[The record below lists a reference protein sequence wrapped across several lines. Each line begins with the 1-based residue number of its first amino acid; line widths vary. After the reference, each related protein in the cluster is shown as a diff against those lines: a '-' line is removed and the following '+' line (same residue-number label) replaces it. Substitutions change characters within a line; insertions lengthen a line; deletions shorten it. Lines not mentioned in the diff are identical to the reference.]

1 MTLHKW
7 GRYTKDVRTDYSE
20 QLVDSFTFYISK
32 EDFITGDSTQI
43 LWTKVENGKYVSYFL
58 PSTHVNGKWIR
69 DSYYLDDSNIFYD
82 EYKHFEGG
90 KGYVNEFATNDYS
103 SLANAYKVDGQL
115 PVYGKVYRFTGALS
129 GKYKVA
135 LGLSER
141 HGNYS
146 RDDYFTTKASVY
158 ELVKN
163 TNYSKGSKI
172 DTVTSTNRRAYPD
185 NDYSGSYWY
194 VYEGIANQEP
204 TISGQDE
211 DWGGYKQAFKRYYSV
226 DDGDSGQQLNVV
238 VTLNGVTISTVNN
251 ATRKSD
257 YPIDIDDSKFNAL
270 TLNEQNT
277 IEITVTD
284 SSGATAVRRYT
295 FKRIN
300 TAPVV
305 TMTNA
310 HYGEQ
315 NKPFTINFEA
325 ADPDGDEITAKL
337 FIDDVQIKDFGTIK
351 GKQSVTIPKIDFA
364 KIPNGEHKIRV
375 EAKDSYNAVGAGYA
389 DFSKNLT
396 YAWYRLKKELS
407 EQPSAVI
414 VNPLSEVAPG
424 AKMTI
429 KVCSNVMDAQPTWET
444 VPEELYGQKYNFRN
458 TSKTSAKWGV
468 GVEIRIDKEK
478 ATEESYLYGFVGAYM

>member
-1 MTLHKW
+1 MTTYKW
-7 GRYTKDVRTDYSE
+7 GKYWVREHINKKYETSKYLAVNVKENPTVGDEGYYKIVGKMDERDIIKSSTSSDYDYYLKISEVSNYLRDKYGNPTKLDIYY
-20 QLVDSFTFYISK
+20 DSYKT
-32 EDFITGDSTQI
+32 ITGEIYS
-43 LWTKVENGKYVSYFL
+43 LTKS
-58 PSTHVNGKWIR
+58 
-69 DSYYLDDSNIFYD
+69 
-82 EYKHFEGG
+82 
-90 KGYVNEFATNDYS
+90 
-103 SLANAYKVDGQL
+103 
-115 PVYGKVYRFTGALS
+115 
-129 GKYKVA
+129 
-135 LGLSER
+135 
-141 HGNYS
+141 
-146 RDDYFTTKASVY
+146 
-158 ELVKN
+158 
-163 TNYSKGSKI
+163 YSKGSKI
-172 DTVTSTNRRAYPD
+172 GTVTSTYRRSYPD
-185 NDYSGSYWY
+185 NGKSGYYWY
-194 VYEGIANQEP
+194 VYEGIANQTP

-238 VTLNGVTISTVNN
+238 VTLNGVTIATVNN
-251 ATRKSD
+251 ATRKTD
-257 YPIDIDDSKFNAL
+257 YPIDIGDSKFNAL

-284 SSGATAVRRYT
+284 SSGATSVRRYT

-337 FIDDVQIKDFGTIK
+337 FIDDVQIKDLGIIK
-351 GKQSVTIPKIDFA
+351 DKQSVTIPKIDFA

-458 TSKTSAKWGV
+458 TTKTAPKWGV

>member
-1 MTLHKW
+1 MTLYKW
-7 GRYTKDVRTDYSE
+7 GK
-20 QLVDSFTFYISK
+20 
-32 EDFITGDSTQI
+32 
-43 LWTKVENGKYVSYFL
+43 
-58 PSTHVNGKWIR
+58 
-69 DSYYLDDSNIFYD
+69 
-82 EYKHFEGG
+82 FERKTNTVI
-90 KGYVNEFATNDYS
+90 KGYRENLAETMDGGREYMGGGSEGLTARLKNDAFYT
-103 SLANAYKVDGQL
+103 DD
-115 PVYGKVYRFTGALS
+115 FTGGTNINRRIGLEQFYKEGS
-129 GKYKVA
+129 FSTDFLLDSWDLRYYEREGKNKSVGIKSPGKYKYVIHIDF
-135 LGLSER
+135 G
-141 HGNYS
+141 
-146 RDDYFTTKASVY
+146 Y
-158 ELVKN
+158 ETSSSSNITSKIDRYEVEEIRGVEIV
-163 TNYSKGSKI
+163 KGSRL
-172 DTVTSTNRRAYPD
+172 DTVTSTNRRAYP
-185 NDYSGSYWY
+185 NDGESGSYWY

-226 DDGDSGQQLNVV
+226 DDGDSDQQLNVV
-238 VTLNGVTISTVNN
+238 VTLNGVTIATVNN
-251 ATRKSD
+251 ATRKTD

-270 TLNEQNT
+270 ALNEQNT

-337 FIDDVQIKDFGTIK
+337 FIDDVQIKDLGTIK
-351 GKQSVTIPKIDFA
+351 SKQSVTIPKIDFA

-458 TSKTSAKWGV
+458 TTKTSAKWGV

>member
-1 MTLHKW
+1 MTAYKW
-7 GRYTKDVRTDYSE
+7 GRFEKNPNYVKKLVEEQIGSFKIGERDITDMSNV
-20 QLVDSFTFYISK
+20 LRAVIA
-32 EDFITGDSTQI
+32 
-43 LWTKVENGKYVSYFL
+43 NGKYYTADADIDSQNPSIMNESTINWLRSQGVVINYFCDGY
-58 PSTHVNGKWIR
+58 SFA
-69 DSYYLDDSNIFYD
+69 SDDLVDFKRYGTLTVSNISQMWKNKGLTYPGR
-82 EYKHFEGG
+82 YKYE
-90 KGYVNEFATNDYS
+90 
-103 SLANAYKVDGQL
+103 
-115 PVYGKVYRFTGALS
+115 
-129 GKYKVA
+129 
-135 LGLSER
+135 
-141 HGNYS
+141 
-146 RDDYFTTKASVY
+146 TKNNVCRIY
-158 ELVKN
+158 ELRNKDVI
-163 TNYSKGSKI
+163 TGYSKGIKLE
-172 DTVTSTNRRAYPD
+172 TVTSTNRRAYPD
-185 NDYSGSYWY
+185 NGESGSYWY

-238 VTLNGVTISTVNN
+238 VTLNGVTIATVNN
-251 ATRKSD
+251 ATRKTD

-315 NKPFTINFEA
+315 NKPFTINFVA

-337 FIDDVQIKDFGTIK
+337 FIDDVQIKDLGTIK

-364 KIPNGEHKIRV
+364 KISNGEHKIRV

-414 VNPLSEVAPG
+414 VNPLSELAPG

-458 TSKTSAKWGV
+458 TTKTGDKWGV

>member
-1 MTLHKW
+1 MTVYKW
-7 GRYTKDVRTDYSE
+7 GKYEKKANYKNVFDKKLKQANYVPQYQAWPDHYERSKTVGSPYYMR
-20 QLVDSFTFYISK
+20 SK
-32 EDFITGDSTQI
+32 ELPMGEFEEWKKENPQYENVRLISGWFDSSD
-43 LWTKVENGKYVSYFL
+43 KKYV
-58 PSTHVNGKWIR
+58 
-69 DSYYLDDSNIFYD
+69 IFYD
-82 EYKHFEGG
+82 EYE
-90 KGYVNEFATNDYS
+90 YVKRTVFS
-103 SLANAYKVDGQL
+103 
-115 PVYGKVYRFTGALS
+115 
-129 GKYKVA
+129 
-135 LGLSER
+135 
-141 HGNYS
+141 H
-146 RDDYFTTKASVY
+146 
-158 ELVKN
+158 
-163 TNYSKGSKI
+163 YSKGSKL
-172 DTVTSTNRRAYPD
+172 DTLTSENRNAYP
-185 NDYSGSYWY
+185 NDGESGSYWY
-194 VYEGIANQEP
+194 VYEGIANQTP
-204 TISGQDE
+204 TISGKDE

-238 VTLNGVTISTVNN
+238 VTLNGVTIATVNN
-251 ATRKSD
+251 ATRKTD

-284 SSGATAVRRYT
+284 SNGATAVRRYT

-337 FIDDVQIKDFGTIK
+337 FIDDVQIKDLGTIK
-351 GKQSVTIPKIDFA
+351 GKQTVTIPKIDFA

-375 EAKDSYNAVGAGYA
+375 EAKDSYNAVGVGYA

-414 VNPLSEVAPG
+414 VNPLSEVASG

-458 TSKTSAKWGV
+458 KTKTGDKWGV

>member
-1 MTLHKW
+1 MITYKW
-7 GRYTKDVRTDYSE
+7 GKFERIDKYEEYWDSQIIDHASSSSVPTGSKEEGTVRTPN
-20 QLVDSFTFYISK
+20 LIN
-32 EDFITGDSTQI
+32 
-43 LWTKVENGKYVSYFL
+43 KV
-58 PSTHVNGKWIR
+58 
-69 DSYYLDDSNIFYD
+69 YYLNEESKKRFSNGERIYFRD
-82 EYKHFEGG
+82 YKFFDGMEG
-90 KGYVNEFATNDYS
+90 T
-103 SLANAYKVDGQL
+103 
-115 PVYGKVYRFTGALS
+115 
-129 GKYKVA
+129 
-135 LGLSER
+135 GLSFDFPSNEKTSCDEILKR
-141 HGNYS
+141 GYIDVEYS
-146 RDDYFTTKASVY
+146 GRYYLTCSGYKAGSSPRFQVLKWAPVLKHRKSGY
-158 ELVKN
+158 
-163 TNYSKGSKI
+163 TKGSKI
-172 DTVTSTNRRAYPD
+172 DTVTSSNRRAYPD
-185 NDYSGSYWY
+185 NGESGSYWY

-204 TISGQDE
+204 TISGQDA

-238 VTLNGVTISTVNN
+238 VTLNGVTIATVNN
-251 ATRKSD
+251 ATRKTD

-337 FIDDVQIKDFGTIK
+337 FIDDVQIKDLGTIK
-351 GKQSVTIPKIDFA
+351 GKQSITIPKIDFA

-375 EAKDSYNAVGAGYA
+375 EVKDSYNAVGAGYA
-389 DFSKNLT
+389 DFSKNLN

-458 TSKTSAKWGV
+458 TSKTATNWGV

>member
-1 MTLHKW
+1 MTLYKW
-7 GRYTKDVRTDYSE
+7 GKYTIGERQETSYKDIGPYEKNFV
-20 QLVDSFTFYISK
+20 L
-32 EDFITGDSTQI
+32 
-43 LWTKVENGKYVSYFL
+43 
-58 PSTHVNGKWIR
+58 
-69 DSYYLDDSNIFYD
+69 
-82 EYKHFEGG
+82 
-90 KGYVNEFATNDYS
+90 
-103 SLANAYKVDGQL
+103 
-115 PVYGKVYRFTGALS
+115 VYGKLGQEIDYYETYKCTQYSDNDAYHVDDDGNYTVTILNIYKEESAGYRCKVRVVERVKSVKTV
-129 GKYKVA
+129 KYKKQ
-135 LGLSER
+135 R
-141 HGNYS
+141 I
-146 RDDYFTTKASVY
+146 
-158 ELVKN
+158 N
-163 TNYSKGSKI
+163 TI
-172 DTVTSTNRRAYPD
+172 TSTNRGAYPD
-185 NDYSGSYWY
+185 NGESGTYWGSYWY

-204 TISGQDE
+204 TISGKDE

-238 VTLNGVTISTVNN
+238 VTLNGVTIATVNN
-251 ATRKSD
+251 ATRKTD
-257 YPIDIDDSKFNAL
+257 YQIDIDDSKFNAL

-277 IEITVTD
+277 VEITVTD

-337 FIDDVQIKDFGTIK
+337 FIDDVQIKDLGTIK

-414 VNPLSEVAPG
+414 VNPLAELAPG

-458 TSKTSAKWGV
+458 TSKTGDKWGV

>member
-1 MTLHKW
+1 MTLYKW
-7 GRYTKDVRTDYSE
+7 GRFERKENYKEYYEEYLVESRPAPYDNNPNAYDSWAYYKLQDKETRDKYTPKAYYKRY
-20 QLVDSFTFYISK
+20 YI
-32 EDFITGDSTQI
+32 
-43 LWTKVENGKYVSYFL
+43 ENGKFVGYGEAYPKDGGQYVITDKSGIPESGNSGYGL
-58 PSTHVNGKWIR
+58 MKNYETKRGWDAVS
-69 DSYYLDDSNIFYD
+69 
-82 EYKHFEGG
+82 EYVFGDLYNLRTK
-90 KGYVNEFATNDYS
+90 
-103 SLANAYKVDGQL
+103 KV
-115 PVYGKVYRFTGALS
+115 LS
-129 GKYKVA
+129 GYK
-135 LGLSER
+135 
-141 HGNYS
+141 
-146 RDDYFTTKASVY
+146 
-158 ELVKN
+158 
-163 TNYSKGSKI
+163 KGSRL
-172 DTVTSTNRRAYPD
+172 DTVTSTNRNAYP
-185 NDYSGSYWY
+185 NDGESGSYWY
-194 VYEGIANQEP
+194 VYEGVANQEP
-204 TISGQDE
+204 TISGKDE

-226 DDGDSGQQLNVV
+226 DDGDSDQQLNVV
-238 VTLNGVTISTVNN
+238 VTLNGVTIATVNN
-251 ATRKSD
+251 ATRKTD

-337 FIDDVQIKDFGTIK
+337 FIDDVQIKDLGTIK
-351 GKQSVTIPKIDFA
+351 GKQTVTIPKIDFA

-375 EAKDSYNAVGAGYA
+375 EAKDSYNAVGVGYA

-429 KVCSNVMDAQPTWET
+429 KVCSNGMDAQPTWET

>member
-1 MTLHKW
+1 MATYKW
-7 GRYTKDVRTDYSE
+7 GKYWCNESKGPGDYITSLLITKVKSENAKPYKVFVRRDYRGVEIYDIYHPIRFVYRRDAEAYLASTYDPKNVRPKPE
-20 QLVDSFTFYISK
+20 VIMDANNPDGYIK
-32 EDFITGDSTQI
+32 EDGF
-43 LWTKVENGKYVSYFL
+43 
-58 PSTHVNGKWIR
+58 
-69 DSYYLDDSNIFYD
+69 SNNLYRI
-82 EYKHFEGG
+82 K
-90 KGYVNEFATNDYS
+90 
-103 SLANAYKVDGQL
+103 SLYA
-115 PVYGKVYRFTGALS
+115 
-129 GKYKVA
+129 
-135 LGLSER
+135 
-141 HGNYS
+141 
-146 RDDYFTTKASVY
+146 
-158 ELVKN
+158 
-163 TNYSKGSKI
+163 KGSRL
-172 DTVTSTNRRAYPD
+172 DTVTSTYRRAYPD
-185 NDYSGSYWY
+185 SGKSGSYWY
-194 VYEGIANQEP
+194 VYEGIANQTP

-226 DDGDSGQQLNVV
+226 DDGDSGQQLNVI
-238 VTLNGVTISTVNN
+238 VTLNGVTVASVNN
-251 ATRKSD
+251 ATRKTD

-305 TMTNA
+305 TLTNA

-337 FIDDVQIKDFGTIK
+337 FIDDVQIKDLGTIK
-351 GKQSVTIPKIDFA
+351 SKQSVTIPKIDFA

-414 VNPLSEVAPG
+414 VNPLAELAPG

-429 KVCSNVMDAQPTWET
+429 KVCSNVMDSQPTWET

-458 TSKTSAKWGV
+458 TTKTGDKWGV

-478 ATEESYLYGFVGAYM
+478 ATEGSYLYGFVGAYM

>member
-1 MTLHKW
+1 MTTYKWGKFEKKPARKYRLVREKTLHVDTRFIQ
-7 GRYTKDVRTDYSE
+7 GGYESYTFNENTGE
-20 QLVDSFTFYISK
+20 I
-32 EDFITGDSTQI
+32 DFI
-43 LWTKVENGKYVSYFL
+43 GKYALHRHFYFRPYEEYHKIQGFVL
-58 PSTHVNGKWIR
+58 MEFDLRHGKDAVI
-69 DSYYLDDSNIFYD
+69 DFSNID
-82 EYKHFEGG
+82 
-90 KGYVNEFATNDYS
+90 KGYCYGYKIETYYVNVKDI
-103 SLANAYKVDGQL
+103 KVD
-115 PVYGKVYRFTGALS
+115 T
-129 GKYKVA
+129 
-135 LGLSER
+135 
-141 HGNYS
+141 
-146 RDDYFTTKASVY
+146 
-158 ELVKN
+158 VK
-163 TNYSKGSKI
+163 
-172 DTVTSTNRRAYPD
+172 STNRRAYPD
-185 NDYSGSYWY
+185 NGESGNYWY

-204 TISGQDE
+204 TISGKDE

-226 DDGDSGQQLNVV
+226 DDGDSGQQLNVT
-238 VTLNGVTISTVNN
+238 VTLNGVTIATVNN
-251 ATRKSD
+251 ATRKTD

-337 FIDDVQIKDFGTIK
+337 FIDDVQIKDLGTIK

-407 EQPSAVI
+407 EKPSAVI
-414 VNPLSEVAPG
+414 VNPLSELAPG

>member
-1 MTLHKW
+1 MTTYKW
-7 GRYTKDVRTDYSE
+7 GKYNKSQRSHSTTRKGPEQSRIVRTTHKKPSIDVNWPFKDESRYE
-20 QLVDSFTFYISK
+20 IISIN
-32 EDFITGDSTQI
+32 FIKTG
-43 LWTKVENGKYVSYFL
+43 
-58 PSTHVNGKWIR
+58 STHG
-69 DSYYLDDSNIFYD
+69 DYYYENEVIYREIYTDT
-82 EYKHFEGG
+82 EYY
-90 KGYVNEFATNDYS
+90 YV
-103 SLANAYKVDGQL
+103 
-115 PVYGKVYRFTGALS
+115 
-129 GKYKVA
+129 
-135 LGLSER
+135 
-141 HGNYS
+141 
-146 RDDYFTTKASVY
+146 
-158 ELVKN
+158 
-163 TNYSKGSKI
+163 KGSRI
-172 DTVTSTNRRAYPD
+172 GTVTSTNRNAYP
-185 NDYSGSYWY
+185 NDGESGSYWY

-238 VTLNGVTISTVNN
+238 VTLNGVTIATVNN

-337 FIDDVQIKDFGTIK
+337 FIDDVQIKDLGTIK
-351 GKQSVTIPKIDFA
+351 GKQSVIIPKIDFA

-414 VNPLSEVAPG
+414 VNPLAELTPG

-458 TSKTSAKWGV
+458 TSKTAAKWGV

>member
-1 MTLHKW
+1 MTNYGW
-7 GRYTKDVRTDYSE
+7 GRYKLDTDVSHKYSAGEPFIPLSVRHYVGTDYEIKIPEVYSRYKISNGQIVLTGNKLYPGYFEEKDNVQESE
-20 QLVDSFTFYISK
+20 DSIVSRARTEFSK
-32 EDFITGDSTQI
+32 FAEASKWGYFFDPYQI
-43 LWTKVENGKYVSYFL
+43 GKKKTYVL
-58 PSTHVNGKWIR
+58 Q
-69 DSYYLDDSNIFYD
+69 D
-82 EYKHFEGG
+82 
-90 KGYVNEFATNDYS
+90 
-103 SLANAYKVDGQL
+103 
-115 PVYGKVYRFTGALS
+115 
-129 GKYKVA
+129 
-135 LGLSER
+135 
-141 HGNYS
+141 S
-146 RDDYFTTKASVY
+146 RDDFFLYGTPSDSNNYMSHAATKISIT
-158 ELVKN
+158 VK
-163 TNYSKGSKI
+163 KGARL
-172 DTVTSTNRRAYPD
+172 DTVTSSNRNTYPD
-185 NDYSGSYWY
+185 NGVKDNYWY

-238 VTLNGVTISTVNN
+238 VTLNGVTIATVNN

-337 FIDDVQIKDFGTIK
+337 YIDDVQIKDLGTIK
-351 GKQSVTIPKIDFA
+351 GKQSVIIPKIDFA

-414 VNPLSEVAPG
+414 VNPLSELASG

-458 TSKTSAKWGV
+458 TTKTGDKWGV

>member
-7 GRYTKDVRTDYSE
+7 GKFSSIAKNNYEEREVFSGELFDM
-20 QLVDSFTFYISK
+20 
-32 EDFITGDSTQI
+32 TGI
-43 LWTKVENGKYVSYFL
+43 K
-58 PSTHVNGKWIR
+58 VNGR
-69 DSYYLDDSNIFYD
+69 VDTSLQVFTRYEIFNGVY
-82 EYKHFEGG
+82 HF
-90 KGYVNEFATNDYS
+90 
-103 SLANAYKVDGQL
+103 
-115 PVYGKVYRFTGALS
+115 S
-129 GKYKVA
+129 GK
-135 LGLSER
+135 
-141 HGNYS
+141 
-146 RDDYFTTKASVY
+146 DDYDPYRSNNYMSYSGRPYLEESSSMMFLVTKHMTRYADESKVVGDVYQLIKTGTT
-158 ELVKN
+158 
-163 TNYSKGSKI
+163 YSKGSRVG
-172 DTVTSTNRRAYPD
+172 TVTSENRSAYPNNGEKD
-185 NDYSGSYWY
+185 GYYY
-194 VYEGIANQEP
+194 VYEGIANQTP

-238 VTLNGVTISTVNN
+238 VTLNGVTIATVNN
-251 ATRKSD
+251 ATRKAD

-277 IEITVTD
+277 IEITVID

-337 FIDDVQIKDFGTIK
+337 FIDDVQIKDLGTIK

-414 VNPLSEVAPG
+414 VNPLAEVAPG

-429 KVCSNVMDAQPTWET
+429 KVCSNVMDSQPTWET

-458 TSKTSAKWGV
+458 TSKTGDKWGV

>member
-1 MTLHKW
+1 M
-7 GRYTKDVRTDYSE
+7 
-20 QLVDSFTFYISK
+20 
-32 EDFITGDSTQI
+32 
-43 LWTKVENGKYVSYFL
+43 
-58 PSTHVNGKWIR
+58 
-69 DSYYLDDSNIFYD
+69 
-82 EYKHFEGG
+82 
-90 KGYVNEFATNDYS
+90 
-103 SLANAYKVDGQL
+103 
-115 PVYGKVYRFTGALS
+115 
-129 GKYKVA
+129 
-135 LGLSER
+135 
-141 HGNYS
+141 
-146 RDDYFTTKASVY
+146 
-158 ELVKN
+158 
-163 TNYSKGSKI
+163 
-172 DTVTSTNRRAYPD
+172 
-185 NDYSGSYWY
+185 
-194 VYEGIANQEP
+194 
-204 TISGQDE
+204 
-211 DWGGYKQAFKRYYSV
+211 
-226 DDGDSGQQLNVV
+226 
-238 VTLNGVTISTVNN
+238 TISTVNN

>member
-1 MTLHKW
+1 MTLYKW
-7 GRYTKDVRTDYSE
+7 GKFKREPRYTYVDRAEVSDWNYTSITSEEILREYREVYDSWRVVNGQVVMGKRLKEYYDFNGISTCYALIPPNHLTKYENGYSE
-20 QLVDSFTFYISK
+20 KLQTWGWLAYDGTVRMWKDK
-32 EDFITGDSTQI
+32 
-43 LWTKVENGKYVSYFL
+43 K
-58 PSTHVNGKWIR
+58 
-69 DSYYLDDSNIFYD
+69 LD
-82 EYKHFEGG
+82 
-90 KGYVNEFATNDYS
+90 GYE
-103 SLANAYKVDGQL
+103 
-115 PVYGKVYRFTGALS
+115 
-129 GKYKVA
+129 
-135 LGLSER
+135 
-141 HGNYS
+141 
-146 RDDYFTTKASVY
+146 
-158 ELVKN
+158 
-163 TNYSKGSKI
+163 KGSRL
-172 DTVTSTNRRAYPD
+172 DTVTSTNRNVYPD
-185 NDYSGSYWY
+185 NGEKDNYWY

-238 VTLNGVTISTVNN
+238 VTLNGVTIATVNN
-251 ATRKSD
+251 ATRKTD

-270 TLNEQNT
+270 TLNKQNT
-277 IEITVTD
+277 VEITVTD
-284 SSGATAVRRYT
+284 SSGATAVRRHT

-315 NKPFTINFEA
+315 NKPFVINFEA

-337 FIDDVQIKDFGTIK
+337 FIDDVQIKYLGTIK

-407 EQPSAVI
+407 EKPSAVI
-414 VNPLSEVAPG
+414 VNPLSELAPG

>member
-1 MTLHKW
+1 MITYKW
-7 GRYTKDVRTDYSE
+7 GKFRNESRTYTVDETKVVWERYKLGYYSPDPEKVKKDY
-20 QLVDSFTFYISK
+20 DSFVRLNNYTDGVDIRFVGPYSSGSK
-32 EDFITGDSTQI
+32 TDNNLQYWGYYE
-43 LWTKVENGKYVSYFL
+43 LKETKVV
-58 PSTHVNGKWIR
+58 PVNKTE
-69 DSYYLDDSNIFYD
+69 YY
-82 EYKHFEGG
+82 
-90 KGYVNEFATNDYS
+90 
-103 SLANAYKVDGQL
+103 
-115 PVYGKVYRFTGALS
+115 
-129 GKYKVA
+129 
-135 LGLSER
+135 
-141 HGNYS
+141 
-146 RDDYFTTKASVY
+146 
-158 ELVKN
+158 
-163 TNYSKGSKI
+163 KGSRVG
-172 DTVTSTNRRAYPD
+172 TVTSSNRRAYPD
-185 NDYSGSYWY
+185 NGESGSYWY
-194 VYEGIANQEP
+194 VYEGISNQTP
-204 TISGQDE
+204 TISGKDE

-226 DDGDSGQQLNVV
+226 DDGDSGQQLNVTV
-238 VTLNGVTISTVNN
+238 SLNGVTIATVNN
-251 ATRKSD
+251 ATRKTD

-337 FIDDVQIKDFGTIK
+337 FIDDLQIKDLGTIK

-389 DFSKNLT
+389 DFSKNIT

-414 VNPLSEVAPG
+414 VNPLAELAPG

-458 TSKTSAKWGV
+458 TSKTAAKWGV

>member
-1 MTLHKW
+1 MATHRW
-7 GRYTKDVRTDYSE
+7 GKFEKKVNTKEFRGTNSYYTPLVINYMATSGYEINIPEVYTGYRVLNGQMELTGTKLYPGYYEKKRETQESESSIVSRTSE
-20 QLVDSFTFYISK
+20 EFKKFAK
-32 EDFITGDSTQI
+32 ESQRG
-43 LWTKVENGKYVSYFL
+43 YFL
-58 PSTHVNGKWIR
+58 KPGGENKRYVLSKSE
-69 DSYYLDDSNIFYD
+69 DSLSLHDDTGYGHHYQAIALTTIF
-82 EYKHFEGG
+82 F
-90 KGYVNEFATNDYS
+90 
-103 SLANAYKVDGQL
+103 DG
-115 PVYGKVYRFTGALS
+115 
-129 GKYKVA
+129 
-135 LGLSER
+135 
-141 HGNYS
+141 
-146 RDDYFTTKASVY
+146 
-158 ELVKN
+158 
-163 TNYSKGSKI
+163 YSKGSRI
-172 DTVTSTNRRAYPD
+172 DTVTSTNRNAYP
-185 NDYSGSYWY
+185 NNGESGSYWY

-226 DDGDSGQQLNVV
+226 DDGDSGQQLNVT
-238 VTLNGVTISTVNN
+238 VTLNGVTIASVNN

-337 FIDDVQIKDFGTIK
+337 FIDDVQIKDLGTIK

-414 VNPLSEVAPG
+414 VNPLAELAPG

-458 TSKTSAKWGV
+458 TSKTGDKWGV

>member
-1 MTLHKW
+1 MTVYKW
-7 GRYTKDVRTDYSE
+7 GKFEKKSNYRTKQVLADTSNYANTTTSN
-20 QLVDSFTFYISK
+20 SK
-32 EDFITGDSTQI
+32 EAIASLFPSGSKKWGDLSSGDIIDFHRNE
-43 LWTKVENGKYVSYFL
+43 VFVVSGINH
-58 PSTHVNGKWIR
+58 TTA
-69 DSYYLDDSNIFYD
+69 SNI
-82 EYKHFEGG
+82 
-90 KGYVNEFATNDYS
+90 T
-103 SLANAYKVDGQL
+103 
-115 PVYGKVYRFTGALS
+115 LS
-129 GKYKVA
+129 GSWYN
-135 LGLSER
+135 LEYRSEFS
-141 HGNYS
+141 H
-146 RDDYFTTKASVY
+146 
-158 ELVKN
+158 
-163 TNYSKGSKI
+163 YSKGSRLE
-172 DTVTSTNRRAYPD
+172 TVTSENRNAYP
-185 NDYSGSYWY
+185 NDGQSGSYWY
-194 VYEGIANQEP
+194 VYEGIDNQEP

-226 DDGDSGQQLNVV
+226 DDGDSDQQLNVV
-238 VTLNGVTISTVNN
+238 VTLNGVTIATVNN
-251 ATRKSD
+251 ATRKTD

-277 IEITVTD
+277 IEITVID

-315 NKPFTINFEA
+315 NKPFAINFEA

-337 FIDDVQIKDFGTIK
+337 FIDDVQIKDLGTIK
-351 GKQSVTIPKIDFA
+351 GKQSITIPKIDFA

-458 TSKTSAKWGV
+458 KSKTAAKWGV

>member
-1 MTLHKW
+1 MTLYQW
-7 GRYTKDVRTDYSE
+7 GKYYKETRYYTKEVEKRTWVRQPEIFANTSTTPTIKYEAMVRDNGWIEGVDVRFVGEYHGGGGYYALYDRAE
-20 QLVDSFTFYISK
+20 
-32 EDFITGDSTQI
+32 ITTVQ
-43 LWTKVENGKYVSYFL
+43 ERY
-58 PSTHVNGKWIR
+58 P
-69 DSYYLDDSNIFYD
+69 SYYR
-82 EYKHFEGG
+82 G
-90 KGYVNEFATNDYS
+90 
-103 SLANAYKVDGQL
+103 
-115 PVYGKVYRFTGALS
+115 
-129 GKYKVA
+129 
-135 LGLSER
+135 
-141 HGNYS
+141 S
-146 RDDYFTTKASVY
+146 RV
-158 ELVKN
+158 
-163 TNYSKGSKI
+163 G
-172 DTVTSTNRRAYPD
+172 TVTSTSRSAYPS

-194 VYEGIANQEP
+194 VYEGISNQTP
-204 TISGQDE
+204 TISGKDE

-238 VTLNGVTISTVNN
+238 VTLNGVTIATVNN
-251 ATRKSD
+251 ATRKTD
-257 YPIDIDDSKFNAL
+257 YPIDINDSKFNAL
-270 TLNEQNT
+270 TLNEKNT

-337 FIDDVQIKDFGTIK
+337 FIDDVQIKDLGTIK

-429 KVCSNVMDAQPTWET
+429 KVCSNVMDSQPTWET

-458 TSKTSAKWGV
+458 TSKTGDKWGV

-478 ATEESYLYGFVGAYM
+478 ATEESYLYGLVGAYM

>member
-1 MTLHKW
+1 MTVYKW
-7 GRYTKDVRTDYSE
+7 GKFEKKSNYRTKQVLADTSNYANTTTSN
-20 QLVDSFTFYISK
+20 SK
-32 EDFITGDSTQI
+32 EAIASLFPSGSKKWGDLSSGDIIDFHRNE
-43 LWTKVENGKYVSYFL
+43 VFVVSGINH
-58 PSTHVNGKWIR
+58 TTA
-69 DSYYLDDSNIFYD
+69 SNI
-82 EYKHFEGG
+82 
-90 KGYVNEFATNDYS
+90 T
-103 SLANAYKVDGQL
+103 
-115 PVYGKVYRFTGALS
+115 LS
-129 GKYKVA
+129 GSWYN
-135 LGLSER
+135 LEYRSEFS
-141 HGNYS
+141 H
-146 RDDYFTTKASVY
+146 
-158 ELVKN
+158 
-163 TNYSKGSKI
+163 YSKGSRLE
-172 DTVTSTNRRAYPD
+172 TVTSENRNAYP
-185 NDYSGSYWY
+185 NDGQSGSYWY
-194 VYEGIANQEP
+194 VYEGIDNQEP

-226 DDGDSGQQLNVV
+226 DDGDSDQQLNVV
-238 VTLNGVTISTVNN
+238 VTLNGVTIATVNN
-251 ATRKSD
+251 ATRKTD

-315 NKPFTINFEA
+315 NKPFAINFEA

-337 FIDDVQIKDFGTIK
+337 FIDDVQIKDLGTIK
-351 GKQSVTIPKIDFA
+351 GKQSITIPKIDSA

-458 TSKTSAKWGV
+458 KSKTAAKWGV

-478 ATEESYLYGFVGAYM
+478 ATEETYLYGFVGAYM

>member
-1 MTLHKW
+1 MRINR
-7 GRYTKDVRTDYSE
+7 GRDLDGPAFGSYTITPQGKFSFDGYHQSSTRSNEYLPASSDGPYSPSSSYQEDTDYMFE
-20 QLVDSFTFYISK
+20 V
-32 EDFITGDSTQI
+32 TGG
-43 LWTKVENGKYVSYFL
+43 WCRYA
-58 PSTHVNGKWIR
+58 
-69 DSYYLDDSNIFYD
+69 D
-82 EYKHFEGG
+82 ECYWYGTLYKTR
-90 KGYVNEFATNDYS
+90 VRRID
-103 SLANAYKVDGQL
+103 
-115 PVYGKVYRFTGALS
+115 
-129 GKYKVA
+129 
-135 LGLSER
+135 
-141 HGNYS
+141 
-146 RDDYFTTKASVY
+146 
-158 ELVKN
+158 
-163 TNYSKGSKI
+163 YSKGNRL
-172 DTVTSTNRRAYPD
+172 DTVTSENRNAYPD
-185 NDYSGSYWY
+185 NGEKDNYWY

-204 TISGQDE
+204 TISGKDE

-238 VTLNGVTISTVNN
+238 VTLNGVTIATVNN
-251 ATRKSD
+251 ATRKTD

-270 TLNEQNT
+270 NLNEQNT

-337 FIDDVQIKDFGTIK
+337 FIDDVQIKDLGTIK

-407 EQPSAVI
+407 EKPSAVI
-414 VNPLSEVAPG
+414 VNPLAELAPG

>member
-1 MTLHKW
+1 MFSEFKAPIGSKLYVSVDRNLSRTTQLGNW
-7 GRYTKDVRTDYSE
+7 GEFNGHDGVSGYAIVTDCIKGGTGDTNENYYYIFGDIYTK
-20 QLVDSFTFYISK
+20 
-32 EDFITGDSTQI
+32 
-43 LWTKVENGKYVSYFL
+43 
-58 PSTHVNGKWIR
+58 
-69 DSYYLDDSNIFYD
+69 
-82 EYKHFEGG
+82 
-90 KGYVNEFATNDYS
+90 
-103 SLANAYKVDGQL
+103 
-115 PVYGKVYRFTGALS
+115 
-129 GKYKVA
+129 
-135 LGLSER
+135 
-141 HGNYS
+141 
-146 RDDYFTTKASVY
+146 TTKYINV
-158 ELVKN
+158 
-163 TNYSKGSKI
+163 KGSRLG
-172 DTVTSTNRRAYPD
+172 TVTSTNRNAYPD
-185 NDYSGSYWY
+185 NGEKDNYWY

-238 VTLNGVTISTVNN
+238 VTLNGVTIATVNN
-251 ATRKSD
+251 ATRKTD

-270 TLNEQNT
+270 NLNEQNT

-337 FIDDVQIKDFGTIK
+337 FIDDVQIKDLGTIK

-414 VNPLSEVAPG
+414 VNPLAELAPG

-429 KVCSNVMDAQPTWET
+429 RVCSNVMDAQPTWET

-458 TSKTSAKWGV
+458 TTKTSAKWGV

>member
-1 MTLHKW
+1 MTTYKW
-7 GRYTKDVRTDYSE
+7 GKYLLNVNHEKKYVETKYLAMHTRENPS
-20 QLVDSFTFYISK
+20 IGK
-32 EDFITGDSTQI
+32 EGYYRITGKMDQREIVSASAPSESDYYLKIKDISSI
-43 LWTKVENGKYVSYFL
+43 LYNSDGKTYGWNNITDPSYFKYRM
-58 PSTHVNGKWIR
+58 TTCEI
-69 DSYYLDDSNIFYD
+69 YD
-82 EYKHFEGG
+82 LVEKH
-90 KGYVNEFATNDYS
+90 
-103 SLANAYKVDGQL
+103 
-115 PVYGKVYRFTGALS
+115 YRG
-129 GKYKVA
+129 
-135 LGLSER
+135 
-141 HGNYS
+141 S
-146 RDDYFTTKASVY
+146 RV
-158 ELVKN
+158 
-163 TNYSKGSKI
+163 G
-172 DTVTSTNRRAYPD
+172 TVTSSYRGAYPT
-185 NDYSGSYWY
+185 NEKSGYYWY

-211 DWGGYKQAFKRYYSV
+211 DWGGYKQAFKRFYSV
-226 DDGDSGQQLNVV
+226 DDGDSGQQLNVT
-238 VTLNGVTISTVNN
+238 VTLNGVTIATVNN
-251 ATRKSD
+251 ATRKTD

-337 FIDDVQIKDFGTIK
+337 FIDDVQIKDLGTIK

-414 VNPLSEVAPG
+414 VNPLAELAPG
-424 AKMTI
+424 AKLTI

-458 TSKTSAKWGV
+458 TTKTSAKWGV

>member
-1 MTLHKW
+1 MTLYKW
-7 GRYTKDVRTDYSE
+7 GKYRIDERPYTTSKTVEKYIVERFDSNNTIPWSWPRLIIDGVEEYAKHCAINAGINLKRYSYERGKEISDGTYSYK
-20 QLVDSFTFYISK
+20 LYLYYD
-32 EDFITGDSTQI
+32 D
-43 LWTKVENGKYVSYFL
+43 VENVTS
-58 PSTHVNGKWIR
+58 
-69 DSYYLDDSNIFYD
+69 
-82 EYKHFEGG
+82 
-90 KGYVNEFATNDYS
+90 
-103 SLANAYKVDGQL
+103 
-115 PVYGKVYRFTGALS
+115 
-129 GKYKVA
+129 
-135 LGLSER
+135 
-141 HGNYS
+141 
-146 RDDYFTTKASVY
+146 
-158 ELVKN
+158 
-163 TNYSKGSKI
+163 YSKVRGSRL
-172 DTVTSTNRRAYPD
+172 DTVTSTNRDAYP
-185 NDYSGSYWY
+185 NNGESGSYWY
-194 VYEGIANQEP
+194 VYEGIANQTP
-204 TISGQDE
+204 TISGKDE

-238 VTLNGVTISTVNN
+238 VTLNGVTIATVNN
-251 ATRKSD
+251 ATRKTD

-337 FIDDVQIKDFGTIK
+337 FIDDVQIKDLGTIK

-407 EQPSAVI
+407 EKPSAVI
-414 VNPLSEVAPG
+414 VNPLSELAPG

>member
-1 MTLHKW
+1 MTTYRW
-7 GRYTKDVRTDYSE
+7 GRYWKNSKYTNKLKRIALLESEISNRGFDVWGISNPPKIGQRISVRRVQIDTDDVI
-20 QLVDSFTFYISK
+20 Q
-32 EDFITGDSTQI
+32 
-43 LWTKVENGKYVSYFL
+43 
-58 PSTHVNGKWIR
+58 
-69 DSYYLDDSNIFYD
+69 YLI
-82 EYKHFEGG
+82 E
-90 KGYVNEFATNDYS
+90 S
-103 SLANAYKVDGQL
+103 SKVDDLIRSGEMTL
-115 PVYGKVYRFTGALS
+115 PG
-129 GKYKVA
+129 
-135 LGLSER
+135 
-141 HGNYS
+141 
-146 RDDYFTTKASVY
+146 
-158 ELVKN
+158 ELVSLEQIGASSSGIVPYNIKFYLCMDEKVFDGY
-163 TNYSKGSKI
+163 TRGSRR
-172 DTVTSTNRRAYPD
+172 DTVTSTSRRAYPD
-185 NDYSGSYWY
+185 NGESGNYWY

-226 DDGDSGQQLNVV
+226 DDGDSSQQLNVV
-238 VTLNGVTISTVNN
+238 VTLNGVTIATVNN
-251 ATRKSD
+251 ATIKTD
-257 YPIDIDDSKFNAL
+257 YPIDIDDSKFNSL
-270 TLNEQNT
+270 TLNDQNT
-277 IEITVTD
+277 VEITVTD

-337 FIDDVQIKDFGTIK
+337 FIDDVQIKDLGTIK

-414 VNPLSEVAPG
+414 VNPLAELAPG

-458 TSKTSAKWGV
+458 KSKTGDKWGV

-478 ATEESYLYGFVGAYM
+478 ATEDSYLYGFVGAYM

>member
-1 MTLHKW
+1 MTTYKW
-7 GRYTKDVRTDYSE
+7 GKFERNKVYSKGEKTGSAYFFVSEKPSLGSEYRYRIIAKGANRP
-20 QLVDSFTFYISK
+20 LVK
-32 EDFITGDSTQI
+32 LGDIPYPDGYLEVT
-43 LWTKVENGKYVSYFL
+43 WVS
-58 PSTHVNGKWIR
+58 VNTTSG
-69 DSYYLDDSNIFYD
+69 SNA
-82 EYKHFEGG
+82 GVG
-90 KGYVNEFATNDYS
+90 S
-103 SLANAYKVDGQL
+103 
-115 PVYGKVYRFTGALS
+115 YGKQY
-129 GKYKVA
+129 
-135 LGLSER
+135 
-141 HGNYS
+141 YS
-146 RDDYFTTKASVY
+146 IECDLF
-158 ELVKN
+158 ELVE
-163 TNYSKGSKI
+163 THYKGSKI
-172 DTVTSTNRRAYPD
+172 ETITSSNRNAYP
-185 NDYSGSYWY
+185 NDGESGSYWY

-238 VTLNGVTISTVNN
+238 VTLNGVTIATVNN
-251 ATRKSD
+251 ATRKTD

-277 IEITVTD
+277 VEITVTD

-337 FIDDVQIKDFGTIK
+337 FIDDVQIKDLGTIK

-375 EAKDSYNAVGAGYA
+375 EAKDSYNAVGVGYA

-414 VNPLSEVAPG
+414 VNPLAELAPG

-458 TSKTSAKWGV
+458 TSKTGDKWGV

>member
-1 MTLHKW
+1 MATYKW
-7 GRYTKDVRTDYSE
+7 GRYTKRTLYEKGAHTGHAFYFSREKLALGSVHKYAIVDKGANRSLIETDTTYPE
-20 QLVDSFTFYISK
+20 GFLEVVWVAVDSTNSNTAGF
-32 EDFITGDSTQI
+32 D
-43 LWTKVENGKYVSYFL
+43 
-58 PSTHVNGKWIR
+58 KW
-69 DSYYLDDSNIFYD
+69 
-82 EYKHFEGG
+82 
-90 KGYVNEFATNDYS
+90 
-103 SLANAYKVDGQL
+103 
-115 PVYGKVYRFTGALS
+115 YGKLYTI
-129 GKYKVA
+129 
-135 LGLSER
+135 EC
-141 HGNYS
+141 
-146 RDDYFTTKASVY
+146 
-158 ELVKN
+158 ELYDAVEKHL
-163 TNYSKGSKI
+163 KGSKTG
-172 DTVTSTNRRAYPD
+172 TVTSTSRSAYP
-185 NDYSGSYWY
+185 NNGESGYYWY
-194 VYEGIANQEP
+194 VYEGIANQTP

-211 DWGGYKQAFKRYYSV
+211 DWGGYKQAFKRFYSV
-226 DDGDSGQQLNVV
+226 DDGDSGQQLNVT
-238 VTLNGVTISTVNN
+238 VTLNGVTIATVNN
-251 ATRKSD
+251 ATRKTD

-277 IEITVTD
+277 VEITVTD

-337 FIDDVQIKDFGTIK
+337 FIDDVQIKDLGTIN

-458 TSKTSAKWGV
+458 TSKTAGNWGV

>member
-1 MTLHKW
+1 MTTYRW
-7 GRYTKDVRTDYSE
+7 GKFEYGFIRDDVYYGPYEEVGGVYGYSE
-20 QLVDSFTFYISK
+20 DTDAELIEEAKRDGDLSNYTDFYVRK
-32 EDFITGDSTQI
+32 
-43 LWTKVENGKYVSYFL
+43 
-58 PSTHVNGKWIR
+58 
-69 DSYYLDDSNIFYD
+69 DSN
-82 EYKHFEGG
+82 GRT
-90 KGYVNEFATNDYS
+90 V
-103 SLANAYKVDGQL
+103 LARRRRTS
-115 PVYGKVYRFTGALS
+115 PVYGK
-129 GKYKVA
+129 K
-135 LGLSER
+135 
-141 HGNYS
+141 
-146 RDDYFTTKASVY
+146 
-158 ELVKN
+158 
-163 TNYSKGSKI
+163 SKMG
-172 DTVTSTNRRAYPD
+172 TVTSSNRNAYP
-185 NDYSGSYWY
+185 NDGKSGSYWY
-194 VYEGIANQEP
+194 VYEGIANQTP
-204 TISGQDE
+204 TISGKDE

-226 DDGDSGQQLNVV
+226 DDGDSGQQLNVT
-238 VTLNGVTISTVNN
+238 VTLNGVTIATVNN
-251 ATRKSD
+251 ATRKTD
-257 YPIDIDDSKFNAL
+257 YPIDIDGSKFNAL

-305 TMTNA
+305 TMTNTR
-310 HYGEQ
+310 YGEQ

-325 ADPDGDEITAKL
+325 ADPDGDEITVKL
-337 FIDDVQIKDFGTIK
+337 FIDDVQIKDLGTIK

-375 EAKDSYNAVGAGYA
+375 EAKDSYNAVGVGYA

-414 VNPLSEVAPG
+414 VNPLAELASG

-458 TSKTSAKWGV
+458 TTKTGDKWGV

>member
-1 MTLHKW
+1 MTMYKW
-7 GRYTKDVRTDYSE
+7 GRFERKANYKDRVVTTTKKTQLDKIHSDFNTFVSEYLPQYESDRRYDRISYESGRDYNGTYYIVYGEKDVKNI
-20 QLVDSFTFYISK
+20 VK
-32 EDFITGDSTQI
+32 DFVG
-43 LWTKVENGKYVSYFL
+43 
-58 PSTHVNGKWIR
+58 
-69 DSYYLDDSNIFYD
+69 
-82 EYKHFEGG
+82 
-90 KGYVNEFATNDYS
+90 
-103 SLANAYKVDGQL
+103 
-115 PVYGKVYRFTGALS
+115 
-129 GKYKVA
+129 
-135 LGLSER
+135 
-141 HGNYS
+141 
-146 RDDYFTTKASVY
+146 
-158 ELVKN
+158 
-163 TNYSKGSKI
+163 YSKGVRI
-172 DTVTSTNRRAYPD
+172 DAVTSSNRNAYPD
-185 NDYSGSYWY
+185 NGQSGSYWY

-238 VTLNGVTISTVNN
+238 VTLNGVTIATVNN
-251 ATRKSD
+251 ATRKTD

-337 FIDDVQIKDFGTIK
+337 FIDDVQIKDLGTIK
-351 GKQSVTIPKIDFA
+351 GKQSVTIPKIDFS

-375 EAKDSYNAVGAGYA
+375 EAKDSYNAVGVGYA

-414 VNPLSEVAPG
+414 VNPLAELASG

-458 TSKTSAKWGV
+458 TSKTGDKWGV

>member
-1 MTLHKW
+1 MTTYKW
-7 GRYTKDVRTDYSE
+7 GKFEKNTEYRPGEYIDDIFVDIVREEEGVPY
-20 QLVDSFTFYISK
+20 
-32 EDFITGDSTQI
+32 G
-43 LWTKVENGKYVSYFL
+43 
-58 PSTHVNGKWIR
+58 
-69 DSYYLDDSNIFYD
+69 SYYPIRFVSLSDRDFYLDKWYKPGSNDSKPSVIMDANNPDAFVQYGSFG
-82 EYKHFEGG
+82 YK
-90 KGYVNEFATNDYS
+90 
-103 SLANAYKVDGQL
+103 L
-115 PVYGKVYRFTGALS
+115 YRMRT
-129 GKYKVA
+129 V
-135 LGLSER
+135 
-141 HGNYS
+141 
-146 RDDYFTTKASVY
+146 
-158 ELVKN
+158 
-163 TNYSKGSKI
+163 YSKGSRVG
-172 DTVTSTNRRAYPD
+172 TVTSTNRNAYP
-185 NDYSGSYWY
+185 NDGQSGNYWY

-238 VTLNGVTISTVNN
+238 VTLNGVTIATVNN
-251 ATRKSD
+251 ATRKTD
-257 YPIDIDDSKFNAL
+257 YPIDINDSKFNAL

-315 NKPFTINFEA
+315 NKPFAINFEA

-337 FIDDVQIKDFGTIK
+337 FIDDVQIKDLGTIK

-414 VNPLSEVAPG
+414 VNPLVELATG

-429 KVCSNVMDAQPTWET
+429 KVCCNVMDSNPTWEA
-444 VPEELYGQKYNFRN
+444 VPEELYGQKYNFR
-458 TSKTSAKWGV
+458 TKSKTANNWGV
-468 GVEIRIDKEK
+468 GVEVKVDKDK
-478 ATEESYLYGFVGAYM
+478 ATDTSYLYGMVGAYM

>member
-1 MTLHKW
+1 MTTYKW
-7 GRYTKDVRTDYSE
+7 GKYLLNVNHEK
-20 QLVDSFTFYISK
+20 
-32 EDFITGDSTQI
+32 
-43 LWTKVENGKYVSYFL
+43 KYVGTKYLAMHTRENPSIGKEGYYKITAKMDQRDIVSASESSKSDYYLKITDISSILYDEDGRTYGSNNITDPSYFKYRM
-58 PSTHVNGKWIR
+58 TTCEI
-69 DSYYLDDSNIFYD
+69 YD
-82 EYKHFEGG
+82 LVEKH
-90 KGYVNEFATNDYS
+90 
-103 SLANAYKVDGQL
+103 
-115 PVYGKVYRFTGALS
+115 YRG
-129 GKYKVA
+129 
-135 LGLSER
+135 
-141 HGNYS
+141 S
-146 RDDYFTTKASVY
+146 RV
-158 ELVKN
+158 
-163 TNYSKGSKI
+163 G
-172 DTVTSTNRRAYPD
+172 TVTSSYRGAYPT
-185 NDYSGSYWY
+185 NEKSGYYWY

-226 DDGDSGQQLNVV
+226 DDGDSGQQLNVT
-238 VTLNGVTISTVNN
+238 VTLNGVTIATVNN
-251 ATRKSD
+251 ATRKTD
-257 YPIDIDDSKFNAL
+257 YPINIDDSKFNAL

-337 FIDDVQIKDFGTIK
+337 FIDDVQIKDLGTIK

-414 VNPLSEVAPG
+414 VNPLAELAPG
-424 AKMTI
+424 AKLTI

-458 TSKTSAKWGV
+458 TTKTSAKWGV

-478 ATEESYLYGFVGAYM
+478 ETEESYLYGFVGAYM

>member
-1 MTLHKW
+1 MTTYKW
-7 GRYTKDVRTDYSE
+7 GKFSIKNVTKTEKIFVATYRGTNNNYPNDRPKGTVARYDARLNQSTRLFETYRDGDKLTSASGAGTAVLFYEGGSFAIKDDSFFRERDGNDRYVGNHYTFAEKSGRFMVDISGWGSSATWDIYEARNTIYPLKDV
-20 QLVDSFTFYISK
+20 
-32 EDFITGDSTQI
+32 
-43 LWTKVENGKYVSYFL
+43 KVG
-58 PSTHVNGKWIR
+58 
-69 DSYYLDDSNIFYD
+69 
-82 EYKHFEGG
+82 
-90 KGYVNEFATNDYS
+90 
-103 SLANAYKVDGQL
+103 
-115 PVYGKVYRFTGALS
+115 
-129 GKYKVA
+129 
-135 LGLSER
+135 
-141 HGNYS
+141 
-146 RDDYFTTKASVY
+146 
-158 ELVKN
+158 
-163 TNYSKGSKI
+163 
-172 DTVTSTNRRAYPD
+172 TVTSTNRRAYPD
-185 NDYSGSYWY
+185 NGKSGSYWY

-238 VTLNGVTISTVNN
+238 VTLNGVTIATVNN
-251 ATRKSD
+251 ATRKTD

-270 TLNEQNT
+270 NLNEQNT

-337 FIDDVQIKDFGTIK
+337 FIDDVQIKDLGTIN

-364 KIPNGEHKIRV
+364 KIPNGEHRIRV

-414 VNPLSEVAPG
+414 VNPLAELAPG
-424 AKMTI
+424 ANMTI
-429 KVCSNVMDAQPTWET
+429 KVCSNVVDAQPTWET

>member
-1 MTLHKW
+1 MTTYKW
-7 GRYTKDVRTDYSE
+7 GKFDKKSNYKEETKTSYKRTIEVEFGVFQNPQTGEKYTSE
-20 QLVDSFTFYISK
+20 QLSELDYNEYGIVTSTRK
-32 EDFITGDSTQI
+32 EYSHAGQTSG
-43 LWTKVENGKYVSYFL
+43 N
-58 PSTHVNGKWIR
+58 
-69 DSYYLDDSNIFYD
+69 SYYN
-82 EYKHFEGG
+82 H
-90 KGYVNEFATNDYS
+90 FAT
-103 SLANAYKVDGQL
+103 LK
-115 PVYGKVYRFTGALS
+115 VYGPVTRNVFS
-129 GKYKVA
+129 
-135 LGLSER
+135 
-141 HGNYS
+141 H
-146 RDDYFTTKASVY
+146 
-158 ELVKN
+158 
-163 TNYSKGSKI
+163 YSKDSKVG
-172 DTVTSTNRRAYPD
+172 TVTSTNRNAYP
-185 NDYSGSYWY
+185 NNGESGSYWY
-194 VYEGIANQEP
+194 VYEGIANQTP

-226 DDGDSGQQLNVV
+226 DDGDSGQQLNVT
-238 VTLNGVTISTVNN
+238 VTLNGVTIATVNN
-251 ATRKSD
+251 ATRKTD

-325 ADPDGDEITAKL
+325 ADPDGDEITVKL
-337 FIDDVQIKDFGTIK
+337 FIDDVQIKDLGTIK

-375 EAKDSYNAVGAGYA
+375 EAKDSYNAVGVGYA

-414 VNPLSEVAPG
+414 VNPLAELAPR

-458 TSKTSAKWGV
+458 TTKAGDKWGV

>member
-1 MTLHKW
+1 MTTYKW
-7 GRYTKDVRTDYSE
+7 GKFDKKSNYKEETKTSYKRTIEVEFGVFQNPQTGEKYTSE
-20 QLVDSFTFYISK
+20 QLSELDYNEYGIVTSTRK
-32 EDFITGDSTQI
+32 EYSHAGQTSG
-43 LWTKVENGKYVSYFL
+43 N
-58 PSTHVNGKWIR
+58 
-69 DSYYLDDSNIFYD
+69 SYYN
-82 EYKHFEGG
+82 H
-90 KGYVNEFATNDYS
+90 FAT
-103 SLANAYKVDGQL
+103 LK
-115 PVYGKVYRFTGALS
+115 VYGPVTRNVFS
-129 GKYKVA
+129 
-135 LGLSER
+135 
-141 HGNYS
+141 H
-146 RDDYFTTKASVY
+146 
-158 ELVKN
+158 
-163 TNYSKGSKI
+163 YSKGSKVG
-172 DTVTSTNRRAYPD
+172 TVTSTNRNAYP
-185 NDYSGSYWY
+185 NNGESGSYWY
-194 VYEGIANQEP
+194 VYEGIANQTP

-226 DDGDSGQQLNVV
+226 DDGDSGQQLNVT
-238 VTLNGVTISTVNN
+238 VTLNGVTIATVNN
-251 ATRKSD
+251 ATRKTD

-337 FIDDVQIKDFGTIK
+337 FIDDVQIKDLGTIK
-351 GKQSVTIPKIDFA
+351 GKQSLTIPKIDFA

-414 VNPLSEVAPG
+414 VNPLSELASG

>member
-1 MTLHKW
+1 MTTYKW
-7 GRYTKDVRTDYSE
+7 GKFEKKSFKSGYEEEYLGYFSRMGIRNGDPWQKILGIGYYKGQFCYCAGDSDIDYREKLFESKYIPGCILAISDEYRGGLPYKADFLEFGTFNGDYHKSNFRIVNGQVEKSGSSKGPSE
-20 QLVDSFTFYISK
+20 YISGDVYYIK
-32 EDFITGDSTQI
+32 DKITYNRG
-43 LWTKVENGKYVSYFL
+43 
-58 PSTHVNGKWIR
+58 
-69 DSYYLDDSNIFYD
+69 
-82 EYKHFEGG
+82 
-90 KGYVNEFATNDYS
+90 
-103 SLANAYKVDGQL
+103 
-115 PVYGKVYRFTGALS
+115 
-129 GKYKVA
+129 
-135 LGLSER
+135 
-141 HGNYS
+141 S
-146 RDDYFTTKASVY
+146 R
-158 ELVKN
+158 L
-163 TNYSKGSKI
+163 
-172 DTVTSTNRRAYPD
+172 DTVTSTNRNAYP
-185 NDYSGSYWY
+185 NDGKSGSYWY

-226 DDGDSGQQLNVV
+226 DDGDSGQQLNVT
-238 VTLNGVTISTVNN
+238 VTLNGVTIASVNN

-337 FIDDVQIKDFGTIK
+337 FIDDVQIKDLGTIK

-375 EAKDSYNAVGAGYA
+375 EAKDSYNAVGVGYA

-414 VNPLSEVAPG
+414 VNPLAELAPG

-458 TSKTSAKWGV
+458 TSKTAAKWGV

-478 ATEESYLYGFVGAYM
+478 ATEEFYLYGFVGAYM